1 MVRVLERRD
10 AGRNPVTA
18 SGLTDT
24 AKMLYA
30 VLLRRALGRPLFF
43 VTRSNR
49 EAEQALD
56 AMETWTRWLGEP
68 APLLIPAHDIRPYQG
83 LSPHADISEKRALGL
98 GRLAAGQA
106 SLVVTPVAAAA
117 SRLESPEFYRSL
129 AKPIRTGEEVRFEAL
144 LEHLETVGY
153 LRHDPVEM
161 VGQFS
166 LRGGILDVFSPEA
179 RCPVRIELFGD
190 EVESIREFDANTQR
204 SVGPLGA
211 TLLLP
216 LTEFPLRSDL
226 LAELSS
232 RNTGPDTRIFSPGEP
247 FAGWEF
253 LVPLLTPLTHTML
266 DLAPQAVLFLD
277 EPRELRK
284 EIGRLWSLLEL
295 EFSHAQEMGRSVA
308 PPDGFYLRWEEV
320 AALWSGRPVVN
331 AEELSLAPSTA
342 ASSPPAGAKSAP
354 LQLDFATQPAPRFHG
369 NLPLCLADVASR
381 LQEQYRVLWLTTGPG
396 ETDRISELLA
406 EHRVPF
412 QRPERAAFGTSG
424 GAPTTVADWEA
435 RASGDPAV
443 PSCWIGQGAVQ
454 RGLSIPLRR
463 ILILGNQDLFETSE
477 AAGIHTRPV
486 PPRSRISTFLSDFR
500 DLHHGDYIV
509 HAEHGIGRFLGLKEI
524 AHDSVPV
531 EFMELEYQ
539 DAARLFVPLS
549 RLDLVQKYRALEG
562 ARPALDRLGGVS
574 WGRTKAR
581 VRRSM
586 QDMAGELLKL
596 YAERETA
603 DGMAFPGDDHWQQE
617 FASAFEFEET
627 PDQQAAIDEVRRDME
642 KPSPMDR
649 LICGDVGYGKTE
661 VAMRAAFRVAA
672 HGKQV
677 AVLAPTTVLAFQH
690 HETFKRRFAAFPIR
704 IEMLSRFRTTAQ
716 QKAVLRD
723 LEAGKVD
730 IVIGT
735 HRLFSKDIVFHDL
748 GLMIVDE
755 EQRFGVRHKERL
767 KGIKKSVDVLSLS
780 ATPIPRTLHMSL
792 VGLRNMSLIET
803 PPRDRLA
810 IQTIVAPFSDGLV
823 QTAIEQELERGG
835 QVYFVHNRVQSLP
848 GVTARLQKLVPRARI
863 GMAHGQMG
871 ERQLERVMLAFLR
884 REIDV
889 LASTT
894 IIENGLDI
902 PLVNTII
909 VNRADRMGLA
919 ELYQLR
925 GRVGRSNRRAYAYLL
940 VPDDAEISGEARH
953 RLSALK
959 EFSELGSGFRVA
971 ALDMELRGAGNLLG
985 GEQHG
990 HVNSVG
996 FELYCQMLE
1005 RAVQEL
1011 RGEQTRP
1018 EIAATINLG
1027 LDVRIPADYISEES
1041 QRLRMYKV
1049 LGSLHTPEE
1058 RSRAQQE
1065 LQDRYGPLPAPVRN
1079 LLEYATLK
1087 SAAESLRIQSVE
1099 RKRDALLLRFHPDAA
1114 VDPGRL
1120 LEFLRRHPGV
1130 QFSPSGSLRVP
1141 LHGAPREALPKALA
1155 VLQELQASPHG
1166 PGPINMGD

>member
-98 GRLAAGQA
+98 GRLASGQA

-117 SRLESPEFYRSL
+117 SRLESPEFYRTL
-129 AKPIRTGEEVRFEAL
+129 ARFIRQGDAVRLEDL
-144 LEHLETVGY
+144 IEHLETVGY
-153 LRHDPVEM
+153 IRHDPVEM

-166 LRGGILDVFSPEA
+166 LRGGILDVYSPEA
-179 RCPVRIELFGD
+179 RRPVRIELFGD
-190 EVESIREFDANTQR
+190 EVESIREFDVNTQR
-204 SVGPLGA
+204 SFGSGGGSGGGPVGA

-226 LAELSS
+226 LAELAARDSES
-232 RNTGPDTRIFSPGEP
+232 DTKIFSPGEP

-253 LVPLLTPLTHTML
+253 LVPLLTPLSHTML

-277 EPRELRK
+277 EPQELRK
-284 EIGRLWSLLEL
+284 ELDRLWTLLEF
-295 EFSHAQEMGRSVA
+295 EFSHAQEMGKSVA
-308 PPDGFYLRWEEV
+308 SPDSYYLRRKEA
-320 AALWSGRPVVN
+320 AALWSERPVVN
-331 AEELSLAPSTA
+331 AEELSLATA
-342 ASSPPAGAKSAP
+342 PGATPAAVAF
-354 LQLDFATQPAPRFHG
+354 DFATQPAPRFHG
-369 NLPLCLADVASR
+369 NLPLCLAEIESR
-381 LQEQYRVLWLTTGPG
+381 LQGQYRVLWLTTGPG
-396 ETDRISELLA
+396 EADRISELLA
-406 EHRVPF
+406 EHHIPF
-412 QRPERAAFGTSG
+412 QRPERAAFGTSA
-424 GAPTTVADWEA
+424 GAPATAADWDA

-443 PSCWIGQGAVQ
+443 PSCWIGQGAAQ
-454 RGLSIPLRR
+454 RGVSIPLRR

-477 AAGIHTRPV
+477 AAGINTRPV
-486 PPRSRISTFLSDFR
+486 RPRSKISTFLSDFR

-524 AHDSVPV
+524 SHDSVPV

-539 DAARLFVPLS
+539 EAARLYVPLS
-549 RLDLVQKYRALEG
+549 RLDLVQKYRGLEG
-562 ARPALDRLGGVS
+562 ARPALDKLGGAS

-603 DGMAFPGDDHWQQE
+603 DGTAFPGDDHWQQE

-661 VAMRAAFRVAA
+661 VAMRAAFRVAT
-672 HGKQV
+672 HNKQV
-677 AVLAPTTVLAFQH
+677 AVLAPTTILAFQH
-690 HETFKRRFAAFPIR
+690 YETFKRRFAAFPLR
-704 IEMLSRFRTTAQ
+704 IEMLSRFRTAAQ

-723 LEAGKVD
+723 MEAGKVD

-735 HRLFSKDIVFHDL
+735 HRLLSKDVVFHDL

-810 IQTIVAPFSDGLV
+810 IQTIVAPFSDDLV

-835 QVYFVHNRVQSLP
+835 QVYFVHNRVQTLP
-848 GVTARLQKLVPRARI
+848 GVVARLQKLVPRARI
-863 GMAHGQMG
+863 GMAHGQMN
-871 ERQLERVMLAFLR
+871 ERQLERVMLGFLR
-884 REIDV
+884 GETDV
-889 LASTT
+889 LAATT

-990 HVNSVG
+990 HVNAVG

-1011 RGEQTRP
+1011 RGEETRP
-1018 EIAATINLG
+1018 EVAASINLG

-1058 RSRAQQE
+1058 RSRVEQE
-1065 LQDRYGPLPAPVRN
+1065 LKDRYGPLPAPVRN

-1087 SAAESLRIQSVE
+1087 SAAESMRIQSVE
-1099 RKRDALLLRFHPDAA
+1099 RKRDALLIQFHSSAA
-1114 VDPGRL
+1114 VDPDRL

-1141 LHGAPREALPKALA
+1141 LQGNASSVLPQALT
-1155 VLQELQASPHG
+1155 VFQELQASPH
-1166 PGPINMGD
+1166 